1 MSYVDCYKRSVA
13 NLRAVGKAAAKKEVV
28 ACVENVWNRF
38 LYSPLEFKQFLKDV
52 GHKNVAMYLDIG
64 NVWNFG
70 YPQDWIEIIGKQIA
84 RVHVKDFRRTV
95 GNANGLSSSAARR
108 AVRIRLTVDAFVGKN
123 PAGGHA
129 KSEAKARGQVNHAIH
144 CGKDVIPN
152 KFPPGFHGWVGHQL
166 PHGALESEGCRLI

>member
-13 NLRAVGKAAAKKEVV
+13 HLRAVGKAAAKKEVV

-95 GNANGLSSSAARR
+95 GNANGFCKLGEGDVPLAACMKLLRK
-108 AVRIRLTVDAFVGKN
+108 VGYSG
-123 PAGGHA
+123 PVTAEV
-129 KSEAKARGQVNHAIH
+129 S
-144 CGKDVIPN
+144 
-152 KFPPGFHGWVGHQL
+152 PGRDDLNEMVFLIQT
-166 PHGALESEGCRLI
+166 LETMKKMTG